1 MPKSELSGVV
11 FSAEKNFRKR
21 LAILLIFMARI
32 LILSVMGSAAL
43 ADIAFSTG
51 LHTAPI
57 VIPGKQVNP
66 VLRYPLGSYRIFRSS
81 PSGKAE
87 VIPFQI
93 DEVNDDTD
101 YVLDQGTRVTADTG
115 NGIFDGQDELSFM
128 GDDVGPLIEP
138 TQWPTT
144 RPHIVFELRVRNPN
158 GNPMGPPV
166 GAVYVGVFFGN
177 APPLNPKKYVVFNRK
192 EALVHT
198 SRYRYQFDQKNWLV
212 ARKVEVSKTNKQP
225 PEYEPVLDTTTFYLK
240 GDLKYFITVEAN
252 HRSIESELEAWK
264 SGPIRSIVRV
274 SFYYKILK
282 LKLELGMYTEISFFS
297 NAMNLPAM
305 LSSPLDGRTSLNPGS
320 GMYYGLALRDN
331 PKDYQIETNMDT
343 YVDGG
348 ASTGAKIL
356 ESGKDFLDKLIGK
369 NTSTGETKGLY
380 WVSMQGKDRSIFVEI
395 TPSPDLR
402 KIGLAPTIYRD
413 DKPARDFKSRDNDRV
428 LPLGKSPVNL
438 GIWFDATKIPSG
450 EHMMGF
456 RMFFENVMAPE
467 RLAVFKGLGD
477 WKYEVRRI

>member
-1 MPKSELSGVV
+1 MIFCL
-11 FSAEKNFRKR
+11 EKIFRR
-21 LAILLIFMARI
+21 RFHGL
-32 LILSVMGSAAL
+32 AAL
-43 ADIAFSTG
+43 AVHMFIFNFVLGVALSEMASAQG

-57 VIPGKQVNP
+57 VITGKQINP
-66 VLRYPLGSYRIFRSS
+66 VLRYPLGTYRVFRSS

-93 DEVNDDTD
+93 DEINDDTD

-115 NGIFDGQDELSFM
+115 NGIFDAQDELSFM

-138 TQWPTT
+138 TQWPTN
-144 RPHIVFELRVRNPN
+144 RPHLVFELRLRNPN

-166 GAVYVGVFFGN
+166 GAVYIGVFFGN
-177 APPLNPKKYVVFNRK
+177 APPHSTKKYVVFNRK
-192 EALVHT
+192 DALVHT

-212 ARKVEVSKTNKQP
+212 ARKVEVAKNNKQP

-320 GMYYGLALRDN
+320 GMYYGLALKDN
-331 PKDYQIETNMDT
+331 PKDYQIDTNMSA
-343 YVDGG
+343 YDGSNN
-348 ASTGAKIL
+348 STSAKII
-356 ESGKDFLDKLIGK
+356 ESGKDLFDKLIGK
-369 NTSTGETKGLY
+369 PGKSEETKGLY

-413 DKPARDFKSRDNDRV
+413 DKSSSELKSRDNDRV

-467 RLAVFKGLGD
+467 RLAVFKGLSD

>member
-1 MPKSELSGVV
+1 MAFPCVQKVSKHLAKDLGRVLIHTLTMAVV
-11 FSAEKNFRKR
+11 
-21 LAILLIFMARI
+21 LLITATASYAQGI
-32 LILSVMGSAAL
+32 
-43 ADIAFSTG
+43 
-51 LHTAPI
+51 HTAPI
-57 VIPGKQVNP
+57 VISGKQIAP
-66 VLRYPLGSYRIFRSS
+66 ILRYPLGSYRVFRST
-81 PSGKAE
+81 PGGRAE
-87 VIPFQI
+87 IIPFQI
-93 DEVNDDTD
+93 DEINDDTD

-128 GDDVGPLIEP
+128 GDDVGPLVEP

-144 RPHIVFELRVRNPN
+144 RPQIVFELRVRSPN
-158 GNPMGPPV
+158 GNPMGPQT

-177 APPLNPKKYVVFNRK
+177 APPLSPKKYVIFNRK
-192 EALVHT
+192 EALIHT

-212 ARKVEVSKTNKQP
+212 ARKVEVTRNDKQP

-274 SFYYKILK
+274 SFYYKLLK

-331 PKDYQIETNMDT
+331 PKDYMIETNMEPYEAKGDSP
-343 YVDGG
+343 G
-348 ASTGAKIL
+348 STII
-356 ESGKDFLDKLIGK
+356 ESGKDLLGKLIGK
-369 NTSTGETKGLY
+369 TNRSEETKGLY
-380 WVSMQGKDRSIFVEI
+380 WVSMQGRDRSIFVEI
-395 TPSPDLR
+395 TPSEELR
-402 KIGLAPTIYRD
+402 KIGLAPTIYRE
-413 DKPARDFKSRDNDRV
+413 DKTANELKSRNNDHV

-467 RLAVFKGLGD
+467 RLAVFKGLNE

>member
-1 MPKSELSGVV
+1 MM
-11 FSAEKNFRKR
+11 FSRATSLTLRCAKIQLRG
-21 LAILLIFMARI
+21 LAACL
-32 LILSVMGSAAL
+32 VAL
-43 ADIAFSTG
+43 MSLFLDCNALFAQGI
-51 LHTAPI
+51 HTAPI
-57 VIPGKQVNP
+57 VITGKQISQ
-66 VLRYPLGSYRIFRSS
+66 VLRYPLGSYRVFRSS

-87 VIPFQI
+87 IIPFQI
-93 DEVNDDTD
+93 DEINEDTD

-115 NGIFDGQDELSFM
+115 NGIFDSQDELSFM
-128 GDDVGPLIEP
+128 GDDVGPLVEP
-138 TQWPTT
+138 VQWPTT
-144 RPHIVFELRVRNPN
+144 RPQIVFELRVRNPN
-158 GNPMGPPV
+158 GNPMGPPA

-177 APPLNPKKYVVFNRK
+177 APALSAKKYVVFDRK

-198 SRYRYQFDQKNWLV
+198 TRYRYQFDQKNWLV
-212 ARKVEVSKTNKQP
+212 ARKVEVAKNNKQP
-225 PEYEPVLDTTTFYLK
+225 AEFEPVLDTTTFYLK

-274 SFYYKILK
+274 SFFYKILK

-305 LSSPLDGRTSLNPGS
+305 LSSPLDGRSSLNPGS

-331 PKDYQIETNMDT
+331 PKDYQIETNMEPYESSGD
-343 YVDGG
+343 
-348 ASTGAKIL
+348 STGSKIL
-356 ESGKDFLDKLIGK
+356 ESGKDLLGK
-369 NTSTGETKGLY
+369 IMGKATKTEETKGLY
-380 WVSMQGKDRSIFVEI
+380 WVSMQGRDRSIFVEI

-413 DKPARDFKSRDNDRV
+413 DKASSELKSRDNDKV

-467 RLAVFKGLGD
+467 RLAVFKGLNE

>member
-1 MPKSELSGVV
+1 MYLFANINSYPKKGTYCPGLFYRIS
-11 FSAEKNFRKR
+11 F
-21 LAILLIFMARI
+21 LLLFVGIFAART
-32 LILSVMGSAAL
+32 SVAQ
-43 ADIAFSTG
+43 G

-57 VIPGKQVNP
+57 VISGKQINP
-66 VLRYPLGSYRIFRSS
+66 ILRYPLGSYRVFKSS
-81 PSGKAE
+81 PNGKAE
-87 VIPFQI
+87 IIPFQI
-93 DEVNDDTD
+93 DEINDDTD

-115 NGIFDGQDELSFM
+115 NGVFDGQDELSFM

-138 TQWPTT
+138 TQWPTS

-158 GNPMGPPV
+158 GNPMGPSV

-177 APPLNPKKYVVFNRK
+177 APALSPKKYVIFNRK
-192 EALVHT
+192 DALIHT

-212 ARKVEVSKTNKQP
+212 ARKVEVAKNNKQP

-264 SGPIRSIVRV
+264 AGPIRSIIRV

-305 LSSPLDGRTSLNPGS
+305 LSSPLDGRNSLNPGS

-331 PKDYQIETNMDT
+331 PRDYQIDTNMEP
-343 YVDGG
+343 YVDASG
-348 ASTGAKIL
+348 STGSKIL
-356 ESGKDFLDKLIGK
+356 ESGKGLLDKLIGK
-369 NTSTGETKGLY
+369 SPKTEDTKGIY

-395 TPSPDLR
+395 SPSADLR
-402 KIGLAPTIYRD
+402 KIGLAPTIYREEKAAAD
-413 DKPARDFKSRDNDRV
+413 LKTRDNDRV
-428 LPLGKSPVNL
+428 LALGKSPVNL

-467 RLAVFKGLGD
+467 RLAVFKGLNE

>member
-1 MPKSELSGVV
+1 
-11 FSAEKNFRKR
+11 
-21 LAILLIFMARI
+21 
-32 LILSVMGSAAL
+32 
-43 ADIAFSTG
+43 
-51 LHTAPI
+51 
-57 VIPGKQVNP
+57 
-66 VLRYPLGSYRIFRSS
+66 
-81 PSGKAE
+81 
-87 VIPFQI
+87 
-93 DEVNDDTD
+93 
-101 YVLDQGTRVTADTG
+101 
-115 NGIFDGQDELSFM
+115 
-128 GDDVGPLIEP
+128 
-138 TQWPTT
+138 
-144 RPHIVFELRVRNPN
+144 
-158 GNPMGPPV
+158 
-166 GAVYVGVFFGN
+166 
-177 APPLNPKKYVVFNRK
+177 
-192 EALVHT
+192 
-198 SRYRYQFDQKNWLV
+198 
-212 ARKVEVSKTNKQP
+212 
-225 PEYEPVLDTTTFYLK
+225 
-240 GDLKYFITVEAN
+240 
-252 HRSIESELEAWK
+252 
-264 SGPIRSIVRV
+264 
-274 SFYYKILK
+274 
-282 LKLELGMYTEISFFS
+282 MYTEISFFS

-348 ASTGAKIL
+348 ASTGAKII

-369 NTSTGETKGLY
+369 NTSPGETKGLY

-413 DKPARDFKSRDNDRV
+413 DKPASDFKSRDNDRV